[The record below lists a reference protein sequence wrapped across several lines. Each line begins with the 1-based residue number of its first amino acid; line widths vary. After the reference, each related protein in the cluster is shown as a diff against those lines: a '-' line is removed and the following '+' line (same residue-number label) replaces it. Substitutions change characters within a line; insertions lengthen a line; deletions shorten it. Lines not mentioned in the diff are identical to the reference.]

1 MLKIKFK
8 YKFKFKQFPKLPIQ
22 NNKSINLTK
31 TNINTKLTIS
41 YISMF
46 SSEYKNNI
54 NKENINPEFNNENI
68 DENKVHNSFME
79 LELNKTTDITPK
91 INRENKTNFQA
102 LKRIE
107 NILSSNNN
115 ISSDKIS
122 FKTELKPLKIY
133 PEKNVNKTFG
143 RPESNNIFT
152 YSNEEKYSLL
162 KIKKIKNKKFSPYKS
177 TNVLFNNVENFY
189 DEQKNESDSKNIYFR
204 MNKNKKI
211 YSLRKDYISI
221 ISFQDNKNNK
231 KDFKIFRDDDI
242 GLGKFHRIKKLLL
255 DDDVESDDE
264 TINTGVNRCKQG
276 ILAAINL
283 VKKNKNEYAS
293 TYKKYIDNDP

>member
-264 TINTGVNRCKQG
+264 TINTGVNRCKEG

>member
-31 TNINTKLTIS
+31 TNINTNLIIS

-68 DENKVHNSFME
+68 DDNKVHNSLME

-264 TINTGVNRCKQG
+264 TINTGVNRCKEG

>member
-1 MLKIKFK
+1 
-8 YKFKFKQFPKLPIQ
+8 
-22 NNKSINLTK
+22 
-31 TNINTKLTIS
+31 
-41 YISMF
+41 MF

-189 DEQKNESDSKNIYFR
+189 DEQKNESDSKNVYFR

-211 YSLRKDYISI
+211 YSLRKDYMSI

-231 KDFKIFRDDDI
+231 KDLLPWETMTKQEWKKKVKEQNRERNEETKKDCIEPDSI
-242 GLGKFHRIKKLLL
+242 GKRLTLDSVGSGDLERGGTEILPLDAGDAKHRMVRRPGLSEARK
-255 DDDVESDDE
+255 
-264 TINTGVNRCKQG
+264 
-276 ILAAINL
+276 
-283 VKKNKNEYAS
+283 
-293 TYKKYIDNDP
+293 

>member
-264 TINTGVNRCKQG
+264 TIKTGVNRCKEG

>member
-1 MLKIKFK
+1 
-8 YKFKFKQFPKLPIQ
+8 
-22 NNKSINLTK
+22 
-31 TNINTKLTIS
+31 
-41 YISMF
+41 MF
-46 SSEYKNNI
+46 SSEYKNKI
-54 NKENINPEFNNENI
+54 NNENINPEFNNENI

-264 TINTGVNRCKQG
+264 TINTGVNRCKEG

>member
-1 MLKIKFK
+1 VLKIKFK

-133 PEKNVNKTFG
+133 QEKNVNKTFG

>member
-1 MLKIKFK
+1 M
-8 YKFKFKQFPKLPIQ
+8 Y
-22 NNKSINLTK
+22 
-31 TNINTKLTIS
+31 
-41 YISMF
+41 
-46 SSEYKNNI
+46 
-54 NKENINPEFNNENI
+54 
-68 DENKVHNSFME
+68 
-79 LELNKTTDITPK
+79 
-91 INRENKTNFQA
+91 
-102 LKRIE
+102 
-107 NILSSNNN
+107 
-115 ISSDKIS
+115 
-122 FKTELKPLKIY
+122 
-133 PEKNVNKTFG
+133 
-143 RPESNNIFT
+143 
-152 YSNEEKYSLL
+152 
-162 KIKKIKNKKFSPYKS
+162 
-177 TNVLFNNVENFY
+177 FNNVENFY

-264 TINTGVNRCKQG
+264 TINTGVNRCIEG

>member
-1 MLKIKFK
+1 VLEIKFK

-122 FKTELKPLKIY
+122 FKTELKQLKIY

>member
-54 NKENINPEFNNENI
+54 NNENINTEFNNENI

-264 TINTGVNRCKQG
+264 TINTGVNRCKEG

>member
-68 DENKVHNSFME
+68 NENKVHNSFME

-264 TINTGVNRCKQG
+264 TINTGVNRCKEG

>member
-68 DENKVHNSFME
+68 DENKVHNSFIE

-143 RPESNNIFT
+143 RPERNNIFT

-264 TINTGVNRCKQG
+264 TINTGVNRCKEG